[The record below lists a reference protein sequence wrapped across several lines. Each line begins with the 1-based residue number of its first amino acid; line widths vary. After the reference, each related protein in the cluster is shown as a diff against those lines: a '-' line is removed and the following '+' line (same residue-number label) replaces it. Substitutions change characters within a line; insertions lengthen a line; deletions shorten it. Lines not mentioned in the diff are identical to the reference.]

1 MPPSGY
7 TPKQAE
13 ALTAF
18 LESCAEALEA
28 EAADRQEP
36 IAAALR
42 REVNDIAGYEAGP
55 NVSGAQSSVLLFTK
69 DFYERLA
76 AREKISGDTLTE
88 GVDDVLGEIRREILE
103 IKI

>member
-7 TPKQAE
+7 SHRQAE
-13 ALTAF
+13 TLTAF

-28 EAADRQEP
+28 EATDRREP
-36 IAAALR
+36 IAAALS
-42 REVNDIAGYEAGP
+42 REVSDIAGYEGGP
-55 NVSGAQSSVLLFTK
+55 TVSGAQSSVLRFTR

-76 AREKISGDTLTE
+76 AREDISEATLTA
-88 GVDDVLGEIRREILE
+88 GVDDVLSEIRREILE